1 MKIEQVN
8 NDKKGYFRAIEIE
21 TEAGR
26 LVYTWAGPGK
36 IIIEHTQVE
45 PAFSGK
51 GVGKEMVLAAVTFA
65 RDSHIK
71 ILPLCPYAKSV
82 FNKQAELQDVLF

>member
-8 NDKKGYFRAIEIE
+8 NDRKGYFSAIENEI
-21 TEAGR
+21 EAGR
-26 LVYTWAGPGK
+26 MVYTWAGPGK

-51 GVGKEMVLAAVTFA
+51 GVGKEMVLAAVKFA
-65 RDSHIK
+65 RDTHIK
-71 ILPLCPYAKSV
+71 VLPLCPYAKSV
-82 FNKQAELQDVLF
+82 FDKQAELQDVLF